1 MSHTPLAA
9 ASRQLAFWDVM
20 VVRMVQPQEFETLGA
35 LTVAAYRSLLGPDM
49 DRGYVEE
56 LADVA
61 ARAALVDVLVDV
73 DGDGRLLGGVAYI
86 PGPGPMAWF
95 TGAGDAGMRMLAVEP
110 AAQGRG
116 VGARLVAACV
126 ERATAAGKRRLLLH
140 TTAPMTVAHR
150 IYERAGFRRHP
161 DHDHMLDDGLLLLA
175 YVLDLDDGRVVATRP
190 GGGTG

>member
-1 MSHTPLAA
+1 MTVRPVRPEEYEALA
-9 ASRQLAFWDVM
+9 
-20 VVRMVQPQEFETLGA
+20 A
-35 LTVAAYRSLLGPDM
+35 LTVAAYRALLGEDM
-49 DRGYVEE
+49 GAGYAAE

-61 ARAALVDVLVDV
+61 GRAALADVLVDI
-73 DGDGRLLGGVAYI
+73 GDHHHDHGRILGGVTYI

-95 TGAGDAGMRMLAVEP
+95 AGAGEAGMRMLAVDP

-126 ERATAAGKRRLLLH
+126 ERAVAAGKHRLLLH

-150 IYERAGFRRHP
+150 LYERAGFRR
-161 DHDHMLDDGLLLLA
+161 DLALDEALESGLLLLGYA
-175 YVLDLDDGRVVATRP
+175 LDLDGRVMGTRP